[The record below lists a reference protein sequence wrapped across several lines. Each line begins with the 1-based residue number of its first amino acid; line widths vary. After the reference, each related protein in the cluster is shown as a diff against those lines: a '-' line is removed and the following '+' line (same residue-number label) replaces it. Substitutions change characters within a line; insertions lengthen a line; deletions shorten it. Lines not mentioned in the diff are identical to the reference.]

1 MPRSLVCLALLTLSV
16 ACRTAAPVAPDTVQ
30 LARTPAAAEWE
41 KQLDA
46 VRFAPASPAQQQT
59 FARIQKELEAAL
71 QKDPADAHLHYLLG
85 RVYFYGERDAEAGQE
100 FDKALSLAPDVAEY
114 HYLKGFSLGYTQDLQ
129 GSIAELTRATELA
142 PRTVKYWSALGE
154 ALVTA
159 QEKDKARKA
168 FEHAIALD
176 PADAESSGNLGLML
190 LEEGSEAEAL
200 QWLAKTTPQHPR
212 QPMLQYNIAQAY
224 QNHGDHERA
233 LAHFQAAAHAM
244 PEDWRT
250 LAKLVQEHEALKQ
263 LQERDAARARLVK
276 LNDEGKVDSPFF
288 VREQF
293 QEGAAT
299 VMVAEHFKLEGDWA
313 VRYVFYVE
321 TPGTN
326 GTPVKWRLS
335 LGSYSFTNELR
346 PPGVTERTFHFDG
359 YEEDNS
365 HLTFAFFRGEPSYED
380 TRELAVAILRGEV
393 KPVSGTRVNRE

>member
-1 MPRSLVCLALLTLSV
+1 MPRSLVCLVLLTLSV

-46 VRFAPASPAQQQT
+46 ARFGPASPAQQQV
-59 FARIQKELEAAL
+59 FARIQKELEAAI

-100 FDKALSLAPDVAEY
+100 FDKALALAPDVAEY
-114 HYLKGFSLGYTQDLQ
+114 HYLKGYSLGFTQDSQ

-142 PRTVKYWSALGE
+142 PRTVKYWSSLGAALAAKE
-154 ALVTA
+154 D
-159 QEKDKARKA
+159 KDKARDA

-176 PADAESSGNLGLML
+176 PEDAESSGFLGLMR
-190 LEEGSEAEAL
+190 LEEGNEAEAL
-200 QWLAKTTPQHPR
+200 RWLAKTTPQHPR

-233 LAHFQAAAHAM
+233 LAHFQSAARDM

-263 LQERDAARARLVK
+263 FKERDAARARLVK

-293 QEGAAT
+293 QEGAAK

-321 TPGTN
+321 TPGATD
-326 GTPVKWRLS
+326 TPVRWRLS
-335 LGSYSFTNELR
+335 LGSYAFTNDAR
-346 PPGVTERTFHFDG
+346 PEGAKERLFHFDG
-359 YEEDNS
+359 YEEDDS
-365 HLTFAFFRGEPSYED
+365 HLTFAFFDGEPSYED
-380 TRELAVAILRGEV
+380 TRKLAVAVLRGEV
-393 KPVSGTRVNRE
+393 KPVSGTRFNRE

>member
-16 ACRTAAPVAPDTVQ
+16 ACRTAAPVAPDAVQ
-30 LARTPAAAEWE
+30 VVRTPAATEWE

-46 VRFAPASPAQQQT
+46 ARFSSDTTALQQAC
-59 FARIQKELEAAL
+59 ARLQPRLEAAI
-71 QKDPADAHLHYLLG
+71 QKDSEDAHLHYLLG

-100 FDKALSLAPDVAEY
+100 FDKALALAPDVAEY
-114 HYLKGFSLGYTQDLQ
+114 HYLKGYFLRVTRNVG
-129 GSIAELTRATELA
+129 GAIAELTRAAELS
-142 PRTVKYWSALGE
+142 PRTAKYQAVLGE
-154 ALVTA
+154 ALLA
-159 QEKDKARKA
+159 KNEDEARSA
-168 FEHAIALD
+168 FMQALSIEPD
-176 PADAESSGNLGLML
+176 NALASAYLGLML
-190 LEEGSEAEAL
+190 LDEGKEAEAF
-200 QWLAKTTPQHPR
+200 QRLAKTTTQEPSN
-212 QPMLQYNIAQAY
+212 PMTQYNIGQAF

-233 LAHFQAAAHAM
+233 LAHFQAAAQAM

-263 LQERDAARARLVK
+263 LKERDAARAKLVK

-293 QEGAAT
+293 QEGTAK

-326 GTPVKWRLS
+326 GTPVRWRLS
-335 LGSYSFTNELR
+335 LGSYAFTNELR

-359 YEEDNS
+359 YEEDDS